1 MTLVVCQR
9 AGLQTM
15 YEASALNEALWKLS
29 DPGLDMPGLVTLPW
43 RVTLRQSR
51 WLQQDRLQMTQETC
65 KRSGG

>member
-1 MTLVVCQR
+1 
-9 AGLQTM
+9 M

-43 RVTLRQSR
+43 RVTLRQPR